1 MEKLEEQ
8 IREQY
13 QKAFWDLVDRD
24 PPDTEHIRKLVDELR
39 DVLCNFVPSRVDI
52 HRLIHKDLNGEVDW
66 TLQEKLIKWAEM
78 FQAPIYDQVTP
89 QWKKNLPEKLSDFL
103 KKYYEHL
110 EKINKQVW
118 AERKKIADGPQ
129 LKSGR

>member
-1 MEKLEEQ
+1 MEKLEDQ

-24 PPDTEHIRKLVDELR
+24 PPDIEHIRKLVDELR
-39 DVLCNFVPSRVDI
+39 EVLCNIGAGRVD
-52 HRLIHKDLNGEVDW
+52 RLIHEDLDGEIDW
-66 TLQEKLIKWAEM
+66 TLQNKLIKCAEM
-78 FQAPIYDQVTP
+78 FQAPIYDQVT
-89 QWKKNLPEKLSDFL
+89 QKWKRNLPEKLSDFL

-118 AERKKIADGPQ
+118 DERKKIADGPH

>member
-8 IREQY
+8 IKEQY

-24 PPDTEHIRKLVDELR
+24 PPDLEHIRKLLDEI
-39 DVLCNFVPSRVDI
+39 VNALCGFVPSRADI
-52 HRLIHKDLNGEVDW
+52 HAMIRKDLEGVPDW
-66 TLQEKLIKWAEM
+66 NLQIKLIKWAER
-78 FQAPIYDQVTP
+78 FQAPIYDQVTEK
-89 QWKKNLPEKLSDFL
+89 WKKNLPEKLSDFL

-118 AERKKIADGPQ
+118 EERKKIAQGPQ